1 MAVNE
6 LRAFLAQTRVQLQ
19 KYINFDG
26 SLKQELPGPRRS
38 EAGAL
43 IEPDYAH
50 FFNYDESM
58 TQASLEMELFD
69 VATLIDTTLFRA
81 YMLVSP
87 SLAGSLFRL
96 DNFCEAEVVEDKLY
110 ESGRFNELIDFL
122 WGKKLHTEALELLE
136 KLGKDTS
143 QADTLKEFR
152 GPSRTVRYLQQ
163 LPFEQI
169 DLILKHAT
177 WPLREYPQEGIQ
189 IFIADTE
196 NAETLPRDKVIQFL
210 ETFDPSI
217 VLRYLE
223 HIVQELDDKTAA
235 FHDRLVR
242 LYLAAVKG
250 EAQFGDQGDVLH
262 WQQKL
267 ESFLSLSKNF
277 DKNGILKELPTD
289 GEADHFSE
297 TALADV
303 KFRPSLLRVPRNSAR

>member
-6 LRAFLAQTRVQLQ
+6 LRAFLAQTRVQIQ

-26 SLKQELPGPRRS
+26 SLKQELPGPHRS

-50 FFNYDESM
+50 FFDYDESM
-58 TQASLEMELFD
+58 TQADLQKQLFD
-69 VATLIDTTLFRA
+69 AATLVDTTLFRA

-110 ESGRFNELIDFL
+110 ESGRYNELVDFL
-122 WGKKLHTEALELLE
+122 WGKKLHGEALELLE
-136 KLGKDTS
+136 KFGKDTS
-143 QADTLKEFR
+143 EDEALEDFR

-163 LPFEQI
+163 LPFERI
-169 DLILKHAT
+169 DLIIKHAT
-177 WPLREYPQEGIQ
+177 WPLREHPDEGIQ

-210 ETFDPSI
+210 DAFDSAI
-217 VLRYLE
+217 VLQYLE
-223 HIVQELDDKTAA
+223 HIIHELDDKTAA
-235 FHDRLVR
+235 FHDRLIR
-242 LYLAAVKG
+242 LYLSAVKG
-250 EAQFGDQGDVLH
+250 EAPHRDTGDVVH

-267 ESFLSLSKNF
+267 ESFLRSSKTF
-277 DKNGILKELPTD
+277 DKNGILKELPSDGKTAEVCGTVGTD
-289 GEADHFSE
+289 
-297 TALADV
+297 V
-303 KFRPSLLRVPRNSAR
+303 VFRPSLL